1 MWNPQG
7 YGAPDIPG
15 NRAQAYYPGDK
26 YVDVVGNDL
35 YDIKGKAEWVANEAL
50 YKAHP
55 GKPYSFP
62 EWGLWGIDD
71 PVFIKK
77 MADFVRTHKRTEML
91 AYFES
96 VAGSIFDL
104 QTKPLSKA
112 AYRRYITPLG

>member
-1 MWNPQG
+1 MLPEPAAKTTPLLRV
-7 YGAPDIPG
+7 YSSTSLLVRISAS
-15 NRAQAYYPGDK
+15 
-26 YVDVVGNDL
+26 VGNDL

-77 MADFVRTHKRTEML
+77 MADFVRSHKRTEML

-96 VAGSIFDL
+96 VPGSIFDL
-104 QTKPLSKA
+104 QAKPLSKA